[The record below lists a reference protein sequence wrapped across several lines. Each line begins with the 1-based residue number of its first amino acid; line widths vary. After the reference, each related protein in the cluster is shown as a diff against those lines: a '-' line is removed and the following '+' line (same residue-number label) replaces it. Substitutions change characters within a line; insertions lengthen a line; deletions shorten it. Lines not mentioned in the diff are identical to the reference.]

1 MMRKES
7 PMNPNK
13 QSTTFNYYF
22 NITDKMKNF
31 IKNSGTS
38 PSVKFENRQDY
49 QPIFD
54 NKRQVGLTISSNVS
68 QTEHEI
74 ADFSLTLPGYHFEG
88 WKIVRDSH
96 YVIPHNI
103 SREQA
108 ALYAGANSALHKTGI
123 SPEFLWT
130 AGDYLQNVGK
140 EYDLYAQWTPLEYE
154 IRYSSRT
161 INKVELSWTHPS
173 DVRTVEKNFIPYL
186 KPELRGYDFAGWT
199 SIIDST
205 EQTIFEPYTIIPA
218 GIGPVKLIALF
229 EEVF

>member
-1 MMRKES
+1 
-7 PMNPNK
+7 MNPNK

-123 SPEFLWT
+123 SPDFLWT
-130 AGDYLQNVGK
+130 AGDYLEMLVKNMI
-140 EYDLYAQWTPLEYE
+140 YM
-154 IRYSSRT
+154 
-161 INKVELSWTHPS
+161 PS
-173 DVRTVEKNFIPYL
+173 GL
-186 KPELRGYDFAGWT
+186 L
-199 SIIDST
+199 
-205 EQTIFEPYTIIPA
+205 
-218 GIGPVKLIALF
+218 
-229 EEVF
+229 

>member
-1 MMRKES
+1 
-7 PMNPNK
+7 MNPNK

-54 NKRQVGLTISSNVS
+54 NKRQVGLAISSDSS

-108 ALYAGANSALHKTGI
+108 AL
-123 SPEFLWT
+123 
-130 AGDYLQNVGK
+130 
-140 EYDLYAQWTPLEYE
+140 
-154 IRYSSRT
+154 
-161 INKVELSWTHPS
+161 
-173 DVRTVEKNFIPYL
+173 
-186 KPELRGYDFAGWT
+186 
-199 SIIDST
+199 
-205 EQTIFEPYTIIPA
+205 
-218 GIGPVKLIALF
+218 
-229 EEVF
+229 

>member
-1 MMRKES
+1 
-7 PMNPNK
+7 MNPNK

-96 YVIPHNI
+96 YVIPH
-103 SREQA
+103 
-108 ALYAGANSALHKTGI
+108 K
-123 SPEFLWT
+123 
-130 AGDYLQNVGK
+130 YLPRASCTLCWCKFCLTQNRNK
-140 EYDLYAQWTPLEYE
+140 PRFPLDC
-154 IRYSSRT
+154 R
-161 INKVELSWTHPS
+161 
-173 DVRTVEKNFIPYL
+173 
-186 KPELRGYDFAGWT
+186 
-199 SIIDST
+199 
-205 EQTIFEPYTIIPA
+205 
-218 GIGPVKLIALF
+218 
-229 EEVF
+229 

>member
-1 MMRKES
+1 
-7 PMNPNK
+7 MNPNK

-108 ALYAGANSALHKTGI
+108 ALYAGANSALHKTG
-123 SPEFLWT
+123 
-130 AGDYLQNVGK
+130 
-140 EYDLYAQWTPLEYE
+140 
-154 IRYSSRT
+154 
-161 INKVELSWTHPS
+161 
-173 DVRTVEKNFIPYL
+173 
-186 KPELRGYDFAGWT
+186 
-199 SIIDST
+199 
-205 EQTIFEPYTIIPA
+205 
-218 GIGPVKLIALF
+218 
-229 EEVF
+229 